1 MSKVKYLAATE
12 CTIDGKLFQP
22 GQGVPFANARM
33 VESGMVKCVLD
44 EAAEPTEAPAD
55 EAEVLTEKSSD
66 VEVLTEE
73 ESEEEES
80 EEESEEE

>member
-22 GQGVPFANARM
+22 GQKVPFANARM

-44 EAAEPTEAPAD
+44 EAEVPAEAPAD

-66 VEVLTEE
+66 VQVLT
-73 ESEEEES
+73 EEES

>member
-22 GQGVPFANARM
+22 GHEVPFANARM
-33 VESGMVKCVLD
+33 IESGMVKCVLD
-44 EAAEPTEAPAD
+44 EAAEAAEPAEAPAD

-66 VEVLTEE
+66 VEVLTEDSDEESE
-73 ESEEEES
+73 ESEEE
-80 EEESEEE
+80 

>member
-22 GQGVPFANARM
+22 GQEVPFANARM

-44 EAAEPTEAPAD
+44 EAAEEPSVD

-73 ESEEEES
+73 ESEEES
-80 EEESEEE
+80 EEE

>member
-12 CTIDGKLFQP
+12 CTIDGKLFQA
-22 GQGVPFANARM
+22 GQEVPFANARM

-44 EAAEPTEAPAD
+44 EAAEPAEVPAD

-73 ESEEEES
+73 ESEEE
-80 EEESEEE
+80 

>member
-22 GQGVPFANARM
+22 GQEVPFANARM

-44 EAAEPTEAPAD
+44 EAAESSEAPVA
-55 EAEVLTEKSSD
+55 EEVEVLTEKSSD

-73 ESEEEES
+73 ESEE
-80 EEESEEE
+80 